1 MKDNHAAFVGSIPE
15 YYDRVLVPLIFE
27 EYAREMAR
35 RLQQPAH
42 CVLELACGTGAATR
56 HLTGRLAADGRIT
69 ATDLN
74 QAMLDVARANIVDA
88 RVDWQSA
95 DATKLQFDDGTF
107 DAVVCQF
114 GWMFFP
120 DKTAAMR
127 ESRRV
132 LRSGG
137 QLLYDAWDRIA
148 NCPVYFEV
156 NAAIHEYF
164 PNDAPTFYE
173 VPFSM
178 PDSSDHERLMREAG
192 FINAAVEVV
201 AHEGARMKASEMASG
216 IVRGSPTA
224 TEIEQRGGD
233 VSDVVEFVAR
243 RLERRFGSPP
253 FRSPMSALICTANA
267 P

>member
-27 EYAREMAR
+27 EYAKEMAS
-35 RLQQPAH
+35 RLQQPARR
-42 CVLELACGTGAATR
+42 VLELACGTGAVTK
-56 HLTGRLAADGRIT
+56 HLTGRLAADGRVT

-88 RVDWQSA
+88 RVDWRPA
-95 DATKLQFDDGTF
+95 DATKLQFGDGEF

-120 DKTAAMR
+120 DKATAMR

-137 QLLYDAWDRIA
+137 RLLYDAWDRIA

-178 PDSSDHERLMREAG
+178 PDSGEHERLISDAG
-192 FINAAVEVV
+192 FVNASVEIV

-216 IVRGSPTA
+216 IVRGSPA
-224 TEIEQRGGD
+224 VAEIEQRGGD

-243 RLERRFGSPP
+243 RLERRFGSDP
-253 FRSPMSALICTANA
+253 FPSPMSALICTANA